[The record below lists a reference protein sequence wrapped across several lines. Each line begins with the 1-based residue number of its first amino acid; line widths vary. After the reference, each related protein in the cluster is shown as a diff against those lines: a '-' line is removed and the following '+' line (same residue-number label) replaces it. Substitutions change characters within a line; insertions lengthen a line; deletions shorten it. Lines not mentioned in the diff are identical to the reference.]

1 MGELFANFEAYD
13 VQATRKEAREE
24 GIAQGIAE
32 GIAEGIVHSI
42 RMMKESSVTREVT
55 KQQLMKQF
63 DLKPE
68 AAEEN
73 LRLYW

>member
-24 GIAQGIAE
+24 GIAE

-42 RMMKESSVTREVT
+42 RMMKEASVTREVT

-63 DLKPE
+63 DLNPE